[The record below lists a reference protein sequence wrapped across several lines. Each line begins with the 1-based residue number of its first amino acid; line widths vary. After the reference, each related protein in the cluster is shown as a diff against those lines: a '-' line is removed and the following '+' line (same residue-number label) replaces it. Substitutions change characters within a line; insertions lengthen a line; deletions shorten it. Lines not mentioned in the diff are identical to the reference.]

1 MARLLSIALARTVMF
16 LALLLTVC
24 CGSAQVSIGDKL
36 KIFGV
41 IDGHAAGQGQG
52 GQGHTEVVIAVIEH
66 GGTLCIVAVRL
77 SGPRSAS
84 VGPLSR

>member
-1 MARLLSIALARTVMF
+1 MLCCGQCV
-16 LALLLTVC
+16 

-41 IDGHAAGQGQG
+41 VDGHAARQGQG
-52 GQGHTEVVIAVIEH
+52 GQGLTEVVIAVIEH

-84 VGPLSR
+84 VGPQSR